1 MLRNTKWLP
10 ATKFDTIIP
19 LVKQGGK
26 ADVGVSAFTITDER
40 KKEIDFTKP
49 YLNSNQGLVNRKAD
63 GKVSEDALDS
73 KDKQVAVQ
81 SGTTG
86 ESWVK
91 ENLPK
96 ATCVP
101 LDDAIQAMTGVQSG
115 LYNAAVLDLP
125 VASYL
130 CTKSYT
136 DLQVDLQIAT
146 GEQYGIVV
154 SKQNVKL
161 RKDLDAAIKALK
173 DDGTMSTLQKKWFGT
188 TL

>member
-1 MLRNTKWLP
+1 
-10 ATKFDTIIP
+10 
-19 LVKQGGK
+19 
-26 ADVGVSAFTITDER
+26 
-40 KKEIDFTKP
+40 
-49 YLNSNQGLVNRKAD
+49 
-63 GKVSEDALDS
+63 
-73 KDKQVAVQ
+73 
-81 SGTTG
+81 
-86 ESWVK
+86 
-91 ENLPK
+91 
-96 ATCVP
+96 
-101 LDDAIQAMTGVQSG
+101 MTGVQSG

-154 SKQNVKL
+154 SKKNVKL

-173 DDGTMSTLQKKWFGT
+173 DDGTMDTLQKKWFGT